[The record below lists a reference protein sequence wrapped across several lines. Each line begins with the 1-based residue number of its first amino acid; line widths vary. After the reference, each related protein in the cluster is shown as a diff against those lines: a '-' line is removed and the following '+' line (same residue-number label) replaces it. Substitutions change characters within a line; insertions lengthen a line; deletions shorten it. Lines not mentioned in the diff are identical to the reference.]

1 MKAIWLLIP
10 AALLAGCG
18 REPAP
23 RPKPAAAKNIP
34 VTAAA
39 ASIENWAEVYEATG
53 TVRARTAATLASK
66 VMGYVQQ
73 VSAQVGDRVREGQVL
88 VTLDARDLD
97 ANLRRAE
104 AASAEARSAVPEA
117 DNGIA
122 AAKANLELAQA
133 TFRRID
139 ELASKRSV
147 SAQELDEASARLKAA
162 EANYQMAEARRKQ
175 LQSKIEQAEQEQ
187 NAARISRGYATIT
200 APFAGVVT
208 NKAVEP
214 GNLAAPGV
222 SLLTVE
228 REGAYRLEAE
238 VDESKVKA
246 VRPGMAARVTL
257 DALGRTF
264 DARVSEVVPSVDA
277 ASRAYIAKIDLP
289 PAAELRSGMF
299 GKAAFSL
306 GQRAALA
313 IPAAAVQE
321 RGQLQSVFVIAS
333 GEARTRLITTGR
345 RVANTVEVIS
355 GLTAGET
362 VVAAPPAT
370 LADGDCVEV
379 RQ

>member
-1 MKAIWLLIP
+1 MKATWLAIP
-10 AALLAGCG
+10 VVFLAACG

-23 RPKPAAAKNIP
+23 PPKHGAAKAVP

-39 ASIENWAEVYEATG
+39 VSFENRPETYEATG
-53 TVRARTAATLASK
+53 TVRARTAAALASK
-66 VMGYVQQ
+66 FMGYVQQ
-73 VSAQVGDRVREGQVL
+73 VSVQVGDTVREGQVL

-104 AASAEARSAVPEA
+104 AASAETRSAAPEA

-162 EANYQMAEARRKQ
+162 EASYQMAEARRKQ

-187 NAARISRGYATIT
+187 GAARINRGYATIT

-214 GNLAAPGV
+214 GNLAAPGIA
-222 SLLTVE
+222 LLTVE
-228 REGAYRLEAE
+228 RAGAYWLEAE

-246 VRPGMAARVTL
+246 VRPGMTARVTL
-257 DALGRTF
+257 DALERSF
-264 DARVSEVVPSVDA
+264 EARVSEVMPVVDA
-277 ASRAYIAKIDLP
+277 VSRAYTVKIELP
-289 PAAELRSGMF
+289 AVAGLRSGMF

-306 GQRAALA
+306 GQRQALA
-313 IPAAAVQE
+313 VPASAVQE
-321 RGQLQSVFVIAS
+321 RGQLQSVFVVTN

-345 RVANTVEVIS
+345 RLGSSIEVIS
-355 GLTAGET
+355 GLAVGES
-362 VVAAPPAT
+362 VVLAPPPS